1 MAAEAPEASMA
12 LAEQAPMVKSMS
24 EFFFNVSS
32 LLSLRHSSALATASA
47 FARQPARGGRV
58 ITNVLGSPA
67 GIACGQNQH
76 AL

>member
-12 LAEQAPMVKSMS
+12 LAEQALMVKRVS
-24 EFFFNVSS
+24 EFFFTVCS

-47 FARQPARGGRV
+47 SSRQPTRSCRV
-58 ITNVLGSPA
+58 ITNVLGWPA